1 MPTEAKRIVIKGFDP
16 LKSKQR
22 QEKYYNVM
30 IQQLDIALQVIMAGL
45 GLKTGYQE
53 LYSGIEN
60 LTKAN
65 QAYRCF
71 TLLQNHFTSGIQLLT
86 DACLASISHKTDEV
100 NACSIVVRHWKQWME
115 RVETVQNV
123 FYYMDKTFLAKS
135 PEFPTVGDFALS
147 LFRDELLSTKT
158 IQVPF
163 LNDVLKLYEEIHSGK
178 QIDRGCLQEAMLILH
193 RVQYYGLVFMPMYL
207 CFLDQFYQSQSE
219 DRIKTVSMNEYLLYV
234 QQSLDYELLV
244 IKEFDLVRHQKD
256 ILETLQNRL
265 IQSHLPMLVNG
276 IRKFVCDRDLD
287 SCKRLYSL
295 LHLTSETSE
304 LVQPWSNCLTEIG
317 FELVN
322 DEKDEDVLVPNML
335 SLHTF
340 LQTVIEKAFSNDEA
354 LSYAMRKSFETFING
369 GSGKRREAPAK
380 SIAKYIDYLLRYG
393 EQVTKGTPLLEIF
406 ETLLDI
412 FRYVASKDVFE
423 AFYKRDIAKRLLLNK
438 SASSQN
444 ERLLLEMLK
453 KTCGS
458 QFTHALEGMFRDINL
473 SKEFSSSF
481 QQSKLSKNLH
491 RDLYVNVLSQAY
503 WPAYPEGHVRLPED
517 MQEDIQQFEK
527 FYLAKQTSKQIRWLP
542 SLGHCL
548 VKARFPLGNK
558 ELSISLFQAC
568 VLLKFNGCA
577 PGEGLTYR
585 DLQKATELSEADLT
599 RTLQSLSCVRVR
611 PLVMVPKGKVPKP
624 ETKFYVNEK
633 FTDKLYRIKINQ
645 IYLKDERQESE
656 EVQEQVVQDRQF
668 ELQAAVVRIM
678 KQNERLSHDQLV
690 EKTIEISKDR
700 GVPEISDIKSTIEK
714 LLNKEYLERQD
725 GNEYVYVP

>member
-1 MPTEAKRIVIKGFDP
+1 MPTEAKKIIIKGFDP

-53 LYSGIEN
+53 LYSGVEN
-60 LTKAN
+60 LAKAN

-71 TLLQNHFTSGIQLLT
+71 TLLQNHFTSGIHLLR
-86 DACLASISHKTDEV
+86 DACLTSISQNMDQV
-100 NACSIVVRHWKQWME
+100 NACSIVVRQWKQWME

-135 PEFPTVGDFALS
+135 PEFPTIEEYALS
-147 LFRDELLSTKT
+147 LFREELLDTKT

-163 LNDVLKLYEEIHSGK
+163 LNDLLKLFEGIHSGL
-178 QIDRGCLQEAMLILH
+178 QIDHACLQEAMSILH
-193 RVQYYGLVFMPMYL
+193 RVKYYGAVFMPMYL
-207 CFLDQFYQSQSE
+207 VFLDQFFQRQSE
-219 DRIKTVSMNEYLLYV
+219 ERINTVSVNEYLLYT
-234 QQSLDYELLV
+234 QQCLEYEMLV
-244 IKEFDLVRHQKD
+244 MNEFDLNRHQKE
-256 ILETLQNRL
+256 ILQTLQNRL
-265 IQSHLPMLVNG
+265 IRSRLPVLVNG
-276 IRKFVCDRDLD
+276 IQKFVNDRDLD

-295 LHLTSETSE
+295 LHLTMETSQ
-304 LVQPWSNCLTEIG
+304 LVEPWSNCLTDIG

-322 DEKDEDVLVPNML
+322 DEQNEEMLVPNMI

-340 LQTVIEKAFSNDEA
+340 LQSVIEQGFSNDEA
-354 LSYAMRKSFETFING
+354 LSYSMRKSWETFING
-369 GSGKRREAPAK
+369 APGKRKETPAK
-380 SIAKYIDYLLRYG
+380 AIAKYIDYLLRHG
-393 EQVTKGTPLLEIF
+393 EQVTNGTPLQQIF

-444 ERLLLEMLK
+444 ERMLLEMLK

-458 QFTHALEGMFRDINL
+458 QFTHALEGMFKDINL

-517 MQEDIQQFEK
+517 MQEDLQQFEK
-527 FYLAKQTSKQIRWLP
+527 FYLAKQTSKRIRWLP

-568 VLLKFNGCA
+568 VLLEFNKCA

-585 DLQKATELSEADLT
+585 DLQKTTELTDADLT

-624 ETKFYVNEK
+624 DTMFYVNEK

-656 EVQEQVVQDRQF
+656 EVQEQVLQDRQF

-678 KQNERLSHDQLV
+678 KQNERVSHDELV
-690 EKTIEISKDR
+690 QKTIEVCKNR
-700 GVPEISDIKSTIEK
+700 GIPEISDIKSTIEK

-725 GNEYVYVP
+725 GEYVYVP

>member
-1 MPTEAKRIVIKGFDP
+1 MPMEAKKIVIKGFDP

-53 LYSGIEN
+53 LYSGVEN
-60 LTKAN
+60 LTKAS
-65 QAYRCF
+65 QASRCF

-86 DACLASISHKTDEV
+86 DACLASISHKTDDI

-135 PEFPTVGDFALS
+135 SDFPTVEDFALS
-147 LFRDELLSTKT
+147 LFRDKLLASKA

-163 LNDVLKLYEEIHSGK
+163 LNDVLKLYEDIHCAK
-178 QIDRGCLQEAMLILH
+178 PIDRSCLQEAMSMLH
-193 RVQYYGLVFMPMYL
+193 RVKSYSPVFVPMYL
-207 CFLDQFYQSQSE
+207 VFLNQFYESQSE
-219 DRIKTVSMNEYLLYV
+219 DRMKSLPMNEYLMYV
-234 QQSLDYELLV
+234 QQCLDYESVL
-244 IKEFDLVRHQKD
+244 INEFDLVRHQND
-256 ILETLQNRL
+256 ILQTLQKRL
-265 IQSHLPMLVNG
+265 IQSHLSTLVNG
-276 IRKFVCDRDLD
+276 IQKFVQERDLN
-287 SCKRLYSL
+287 SCKLLYSL
-295 LHLTSETSE
+295 LQLTSETSQ
-304 LVQPWSNCLTEIG
+304 LVQPWSECLTEIG
-317 FELVN
+317 FQLVN
-322 DEKDEDVLVPNML
+322 DEKNEDHLVPNLL

-340 LQTVIEKAFSNDEA
+340 LQSVVENAFSNDEA

-369 GSGKRREAPAK
+369 ASGKRREAPAK

-393 EQVTKGTPLLEIF
+393 EQVTNGTPLQQIF

-412 FRYVASKDVFE
+412 FRYVSSKDVFE

-444 ERLLLEMLK
+444 ERMLLEMLK
-453 KTCGS
+453 RTCGS
-458 QFTHALEGMFRDINL
+458 QFTHALEGMFKDINL

-481 QQSKLSKNLH
+481 KQSKLSKNLH

-503 WPAYPEGHVRLPED
+503 WPSYPEGHVRLPGD
-517 MQEDIQQFEK
+517 MQEDLQQFEK
-527 FYLAKQTSKQIRWLP
+527 FYLTKQTSKQIRWLP

-568 VLLKFNGCA
+568 VLLEFNRCA
-577 PGEGLTYR
+577 SGEGITYR
-585 DLQKATELSEADLT
+585 QLQKSTELSDADLT
-599 RTLQSLSCVRVR
+599 RTLQSLSCTRVR
-611 PLVMVPKGKVPKP
+611 PLLMDPKGKVPKP
-624 ETKFYVNEK
+624 DTTFYVNEE

-668 ELQAAVVRIM
+668 ELQATVVRIM
-678 KQNERLSHDQLV
+678 KQKERLRHDQLV
-690 EKTIEISKDR
+690 HMTIESSKDR
-700 GVPEISDIKSTIEK
+700 GVPPVSDVKSTIEK
-714 LLNKEYLERQD
+714 LINKEYLERAEND
-725 GNEYVYVP
+725 EYVYVS